1 MPEFD
6 EDLLEFFPEDV
17 LMKANKPS
25 KASERRSWKEQA
37 KADLEELADL
47 YPEYAGVLNEVQ
59 L

>member
-6 EDLLEFFPEDV
+6 EDV
-17 LMKANKPS
+17 LMKVNKPS
-25 KASERRSWKEQA
+25 KAFERRVWKEQA

-47 YPEYAGVLNEVQ
+47 YPEYADILNEVQ